1 MRHDVPRSLPFP
13 IASDEDDAEV
23 VALIESWRHTAAPI
37 GWDAVVGLGPQV
49 RRLQEVVEALHRPAG
64 ELARMRIRLGRGLV
78 ITGPAGTG
86 KTLLARATA
95 AALDRPVIAPPVS
108 ELDPGL
114 IARLYAQLSRMDPV
128 VVVLDEAERVVG
140 ESYLADADCVRALC
154 VALDGLDQPARAPIT
169 LALTTASP
177 HQLSPLATR
186 PGRLSPRLDL
196 GLPTADERR
205 ILLDRAI
212 DGLPVT
218 GPIDRELFVERTAGW
233 TGAEISLA
241 VEEAMIRSLPSHLDA
256 LSPENLLSIVGER
269 YVISDPSRR
278 RILELHARRIARH
291 EAAHAIFGTLRFGPG
306 AVGMV
311 SLQGELGGVTRLDED
326 LFEGIVTATGF
337 RDLAALSLAG
347 LAGESVFYGPAGVS
361 LGSTHDQGE
370 ATRWLIRSRDLR
382 LPYDRDVLE
391 QGHESDRGSE
401 RMRAA
406 LHVAVE
412 DEGTRLLAELIAEL
426 APHRAAI
433 DALADS
439 LLAAEGQALSGVDLT
454 AAIEAAL
461 G

>member
-1 MRHDVPRSLPFP
+1 
-13 IASDEDDAEV
+13 
-23 VALIESWRHTAAPI
+23 
-37 GWDAVVGLGPQV
+37 
-49 RRLQEVVEALHRPAG
+49 
-64 ELARMRIRLGRGLV
+64 
-78 ITGPAGTG
+78 
-86 KTLLARATA
+86 
-95 AALDRPVIAPPVS
+95 
-108 ELDPGL
+108 
-114 IARLYAQLSRMDPV
+114 
-128 VVVLDEAERVVG
+128 
-140 ESYLADADCVRALC
+140 
-154 VALDGLDQPARAPIT
+154 
-169 LALTTASP
+169 
-177 HQLSPLATR
+177 
-186 PGRLSPRLDL
+186 
-196 GLPTADERR
+196 
-205 ILLDRAI
+205 
-212 DGLPVT
+212 
-218 GPIDRELFVERTAGW
+218 
-233 TGAEISLA
+233 
-241 VEEAMIRSLPSHLDA
+241 
-256 LSPENLLSIVGER
+256 
-269 YVISDPSRR
+269 VISDPSRR